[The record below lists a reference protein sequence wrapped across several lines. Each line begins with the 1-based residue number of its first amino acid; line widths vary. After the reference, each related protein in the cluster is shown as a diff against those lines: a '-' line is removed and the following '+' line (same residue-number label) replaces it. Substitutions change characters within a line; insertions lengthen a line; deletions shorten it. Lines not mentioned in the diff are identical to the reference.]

1 MDKSFIASV
10 INCRSFERFNISP
23 NVGDVSKVWIL
34 VVFPCNWPMIFC
46 VEIVPE
52 WLGEDSDGPS
62 SLNCKNIA
70 RQCKEAAEKISS
82 AVV

>member
-1 MDKSFIASV
+1 MDKSFIATV

-23 NVGDVSKVWIL
+23 NVDVSEVWML
-34 VVFPCNWPMIFC
+34 VVFLCNWPMIFS

-52 WLGEDSDGPS
+52 QLGEHSDGPNF
-62 SLNCKNIA
+62 LKCKNIA
-70 RQCKEAAEKISS
+70 MQCEETAEKISS

>member
-1 MDKSFIASV
+1 MATV

-23 NVGDVSKVWIL
+23 NVGDVSEVWIL
-34 VVFPCNWPMIFC
+34 LVFPCNWPIIFS

-52 WLGEDSDGPS
+52 QLGEHSDGPNF
-62 SLNCKNIA
+62 LKCKNIA
-70 RQCKEAAEKISS
+70 MQCKEAAEKISS